1 VNGISTKTRRTVE
14 TEKDERNE
22 QAKKRMEENEKER
35 RNGKKKI

>member
-1 VNGISTKTRRTVE
+1 VE
-14 TEKDERNE
+14 TEKGERNE